1 MTAGDLG
8 LRLPPNT
15 ALLLIDVQQAIDD
28 PKWMA
33 EGPRNNPQAE
43 SNLAALLAA
52 WRQGF
57 ALPPWSTGKRVQA
70 GGPTGSRR
78 ADHCETDEQRF
89 RRHRIGGDA
98 ACLIYAAAGAS
109 ALRVMSTFYCP
120 GTRAEALVDEL
131 AAVCFVERP

>member
-57 ALPPWSTGKRVQA
+57 ALPPWSTGLVIGA
-70 GGPTGSRR
+70 GQ
-78 ADHCETDEQRF
+78 TDG
-89 RRHRIGGDA
+89 I
-98 ACLIYAAAGAS
+98 
-109 ALRVMSTFYCP
+109 
-120 GTRAEALVDEL
+120 EL
-131 AAVCFVERP
+131 AADDQFCEVAGIPHLLAAEAARAQDPIIASQKGFLRQRAAKPN